1 MYVTRQ
7 FLLPSNLLSS
17 DFYFYLFQ
25 IEANQYILNRSGDI
39 HLCDVDLVSLRG
51 GKFDGHKFNQKKSH
65 SRIKRSIK
73 LLNCAQMKIFVQ
85 DLC

>member
-1 MYVTRQ
+1 M
-7 FLLPSNLLSS
+7 FIC
-17 DFYFYLFQ
+17 FK

-65 SRIKRSIK
+65 STIKLSIK
-73 LLNCAQMKIFVQ
+73 ILNCAQMKIFVQ
-85 DLC
+85 DLCWYF

>member
-1 MYVTRQ
+1 MYVSRQ

-17 DFYFYLFQ
+17 DFICFK

-39 HLCDVDLVSLRG
+39 YLCDVDLVSLRG

-65 SRIKRSIK
+65 STIKLSIK
-73 LLNCAQMKIFVQ
+73 ILNYAKMKIFMQ